1 MNSILTTL
9 NRNIF
14 TKRELEIL
22 TLISDGNSNK
32 QIAHHLSVTEATV
45 KAHRKNILKKAEG
58 KNIVQIITNSIKDG
72 VI

>member
-1 MNSILTTL
+1 MNRIIPALSIS
-9 NRNIF
+9 IF

-32 QIAHHLSVTEATV
+32 QIAHHLSVTDATV

-58 KNIVQIITNSIKDG
+58 KNIVQIIKEIIKVG

>member
-1 MNSILTTL
+1 MNRIITTL

-22 TLISDGNSNK
+22 TLISDGKSNK
-32 QIAHHLSVTEATV
+32 QIAQHLSVTEATV
-45 KAHRKNILKKAEG
+45 KVHRKNILKKAEG
-58 KNIVQIITNSIKDG
+58 KNIVQIIKNSIKAG

>member
-1 MNSILTTL
+1 MNTTLTTL
-9 NRNIF
+9 NRSIF

-32 QIAHHLSVTEATV
+32 QIAKHIVISEATV

-58 KNIVQIITNSIKDG
+58 KNIVQIIKESIKVG